1 MHRRAEGEAMKPEQI
16 DEWLIGIKNPADKM
30 IAQLAILRAIE
41 IEREEWDDEVM
52 PILADIAVSKDMTLS
67 MAKKKAKCLYDS
79 IRARKP

>member
-1 MHRRAEGEAMKPEQI
+1 MKPEQI
-16 DEWLIGIKNPADKM
+16 EELVDSCMGRSYPIRDLVRA
-30 IAQLAILRAIE
+30 AILRAIE

-52 PILADIAVSKDMTLS
+52 PILADIAISKDMTLS